1 MDTNIETNQ
10 PSSKFQDVS
19 IAPMHTAEHI
29 LTGTIVKMFGTER
42 AFTTHVERKKSKIDI
57 HFDRNLT
64 AEEVAAVETQVN
76 EVIAS
81 NLQVSARNMP
91 KEEAQQL
98 FNLARIP
105 DADAQCVRIVSIG
118 DYDAC
123 PCIGAHVENTSEI
136 PPVKIISTDYNE
148 GVLRIRFK
156 FAK

>member
-1 MDTNIETNQ
+1 METSVTLSEHNKQ
-10 PSSKFQDVS
+10 EYP
-19 IAPMHTAEHI
+19 PMHTAEHI

-64 AEEVAAVETQVN
+64 AEEIAAVETQVN

-81 NLQVSARNMP
+81 NLQVTAHIMS
-91 KEEAQQL
+91 KDEALKQ
-98 FNLARIP
+98 FNLSRIP
-105 DADAQCVRIVSIG
+105 DAEAETVRIVSVG
-118 DYDAC
+118 DYDSC

>member
-1 MDTNIETNQ
+1 METSVTLSEHKKQ
-10 PSSKFQDVS
+10 EYP
-19 IAPMHTAEHI
+19 PMHTAEHS

-64 AEEVAAVETQVN
+64 AEEIAAVETQVN

-81 NLQVSARNMP
+81 NLQVTAHIMS
-91 KEEAQQL
+91 KDEALKQ
-98 FNLARIP
+98 FNLSRIP
-105 DADAQCVRIVSIG
+105 DAEAETVRIVSVG
-118 DYDAC
+118 DYDSC

>member
-1 MDTNIETNQ
+1 
-10 PSSKFQDVS
+10 
-19 IAPMHTAEHI
+19 MHTAEHI

-64 AEEVAAVETQVN
+64 AEEIAAVETQVN

-81 NLQVSARNMP
+81 NIQVSAQNMP
-91 KEEAQQL
+91 KDEAQKL
-98 FNLARIP
+98 FNLTRIP
-105 DADAQCVRIVSIG
+105 DADAQYVRIVSIG

>member
-1 MDTNIETNQ
+1 METDISTNKA
-10 PSSKFQDVS
+10 SSKFQDVS

-64 AEEVAAVETQVN
+64 AEEIAAVETQVN

-81 NLQVSARNMP
+81 NLQVTAHIMS
-91 KEEAQQL
+91 KDEALKQ
-98 FNLARIP
+98 FNLSRIP
-105 DADAQCVRIVSIG
+105 DAEAETVRIVSVG
-118 DYDAC
+118 DYDSC